1 MGTLTRADAITQTSK
16 IVQTYSDFTDNFT
29 KNPVTNELVVLS
41 NEQSV
46 TQALK
51 NLVLTNPGERF
62 FNPFFGSG
70 VTGSLFEQFTP
81 FLVEDLT
88 NNITVSV
95 AQFENRANVLNIRIT
110 EDDDNNALGV
120 NLTYSLINRASP
132 VSMSLFLQ
140 RVR

>member
-1 MGTLTRADAITQTSK
+1 MALTRADAITQTGK
-16 IVQTYSDFTDNFT
+16 IVQTYSDITDNFT

-41 NEQSV
+41 NENSV

-51 NLVLTNPGERF
+51 NLIMTNPGERL

-70 VTGSLFEQFTP
+70 VTGSLFEPFTP
-81 FLVEDLT
+81 FLVEDIT
-88 NNITVSV
+88 NNITISVS
-95 AQFENRANVLNIRIT
+95 QFENRANILNIRIA

-120 NLTYSLINRASP
+120 NITYALINRASP